1 MPPACSIRVGIFN
14 KGIIY
19 VLHYEGHCGKIRFSF
34 PQNVIYMSSLLS
46 SPVHFAYL
54 LSFFFAQVCDT
65 RGSDG
70 GGDEEGMKLAQW
82 FILALADS
90 IRLGLSCNEGEGRG
104 CGTALANSICFSPG
118 FPNKGNNGTIVLPAL
133 IKKRT
138 RDGVRSRG
146 REGR

>member
-1 MPPACSIRVGIFN
+1 MPPACPIRVGIFN

-19 VLHYEGHCGKIRFSF
+19 VLYYEGHCEKIRFSF
-34 PQNVIYMSSLLS
+34 PQNVMYTSLSS
-46 SPVHFAYL
+46 SPVHL
-54 LSFFFAQVCDT
+54 LSFFFTQVCDT

-90 IRLGLSCNEGEGRG
+90 IRLGLGRNEGEGRG
-104 CGTALANSICFSPG
+104 CGTALVNSICFSPG

-146 REGR
+146 GERR

>member
-1 MPPACSIRVGIFN
+1 M
-14 KGIIY
+14 
-19 VLHYEGHCGKIRFSF
+19 
-34 PQNVIYMSSLLS
+34 
-46 SPVHFAYL
+46 
-54 LSFFFAQVCDT
+54 CDT

>member
-1 MPPACSIRVGIFN
+1 MKKLDFLFLKMSCIHLCRLLLFI
-14 KGIIY
+14 
-19 VLHYEGHCGKIRFSF
+19 
-34 PQNVIYMSSLLS
+34 SSL
-46 SPVHFAYL
+46 
-54 LSFFFAQVCDT
+54 FFTQVYDT

-70 GGDEEGMKLAQW
+70 GGYEEGMKLAQW

-90 IRLGLSCNEGEGRG
+90 IRLGLGRNEGEGRG
-104 CGTALANSICFSPG
+104 CGTALVNSICFNPG

-146 REGR
+146 GERR